1 MQSFGSCDVHSPGR
15 VRSTDASAPCAHL
28 DSTRCLT
35 MLVWCVIEVVES
47 SMFLSADVSENHFL
61 KIPDFIKHVKLLLLV
76 LGVCFCEIHLCPE
89 QTTVLQFSVA
99 SCMVPL

>member
-1 MQSFGSCDVHSPGR
+1 MYSPGR

-28 DSTRCLT
+28 DSTRCLI
-35 MLVWCVIEVVES
+35 LVWCIIEVAES
-47 SMFLSADVSENHFL
+47 STFLSADAKSENHFL
-61 KIPDFIKHVKLLLLV
+61 KVPEFIKHFKSLLLV
-76 LGVCFCEIHLCPE
+76 LGICFCEIHCYPE